1 MRSSI
6 QSHSGILIVHR
17 WDTPR
22 GGLFFWI
29 RLNQPLDTR
38 EVLKSALEKNVA
50 FMPGEPFF
58 ATDEPPQGFLGLNFS
73 HSSSVEIEKGVA
85 LLGEMIRQQFQ
96 RVSTV

>member
-1 MRSSI
+1 
-6 QSHSGILIVHR
+6 
-17 WDTPR
+17 
-22 GGLFFWI
+22 
-29 RLNQPLDTR
+29 
-38 EVLKSALEKNVA
+38 
-50 FMPGEPFF
+50 MPGEPFF